1 MKLDKETIVALIIC
15 MVFLMAW
22 PSIQRKLW
30 PPPPPAAVAPA
41 DVALD
46 KAPPTSSTSKVVAS
60 TPKHEP
66 SGVTADK
73 SAKSIQ
79 SESDTS
85 PKTDVPVV
93 NLANIAKLSPVSLE
107 NDYIK
112 ATIDPNRA
120 AVTSVVLKK
129 YLAADKKQQVVLF
142 GDSDP
147 ALLIL
152 PLSPVKWKV
161 VSAELS
167 TENKGEPTEVVSLKR
182 VVGVGEDKTFII
194 TQSWAIKEKYTIVS
208 KVEISNPS
216 DVSLDLG
223 NLSISAGGI
232 PTIHN
237 QCGDKVPFRE
247 RHEIDYFNIESGK
260 VVSIAAGSRA
270 GFMAMIS
277 GKSKNAPKK
286 TFTKKEDVPTKW
298 VCVTNKYFTSIL
310 LPSQTFAKGLIAK
323 TRVDK
328 NKDDKEFIVAEAS
341 GIVDVGVIKP
351 NATRS
356 LSFECFTGPKKM
368 KLLEAFDPETP
379 NIMRL
384 YIMGMVFLEPLS
396 RLMLTALLWLKA
408 FCGSY
413 GLSIILL
420 TLIVKTIFWPVTHKA
435 NMSMRKMQKIQPMIK
450 ELRKKYKD
458 NPQQMNMEMMKLY
471 KEYKVNPLGGCL
483 PMLLQMPVFLALY
496 ATFSGTVEPRQV
508 SFLWVHDLSLPDTVF
523 TIPGLNLP
531 IRPLMLMMTATMVLQ
546 QKLTPTA
553 ADPAQR
559 KVMMFM
565 PLIMLVM
572 LYSLPAGLTLYW
584 TVSQFISVAQLVVN
598 KELERREELREAA
611 TS

>member
-1 MKLDKETIVALIIC
+1 
-15 MVFLMAW
+15 MAW
-22 PSIQRKLW
+22 PSIQKSLW
-30 PPPPPAAVAPA
+30 PPPPPPVATPA

-46 KAPPTSSTSKVVAS
+46 KSPTASKVVESSTSTPAQPATEVAK
-60 TPKHEP
+60 TTKP
-66 SGVTADK
+66 
-73 SAKSIQ
+73 IQ
-79 SESDTS
+79 SESETT
-85 PKTDVPVV
+85 KRV
-93 NLANIAKLSPVSLE
+93 NLPIVNIANVAKISPAFLE

-112 ATIDPNRA
+112 ATVDPNRA
-120 AVTSVVLKK
+120 AVTAVVLKK
-129 YLAADKKQQVVLF
+129 YLAADKKQQVVLL

-152 PLSPVKWKV
+152 PLDPVKWSV

-167 TENKGEPTEVVSLKR
+167 TDNKGEPTEIVSLKR
-182 VVGVGEDKTFII
+182 VVAVDGGKNFVI
-194 TQSWAIKEKYTIVS
+194 TQSWSIKEKYTIVS

-216 DVSLDLG
+216 AVPLDLG
-223 NLSISAGGI
+223 NLSVSVGGI

-237 QCGDKVPFRE
+237 QCGDVVPFRE
-247 RHEIDYFNIESGK
+247 NHEIDYFNVESEK
-260 VVSIAAGSRA
+260 VIDIAAGSSP
-270 GFMAMIS
+270 GFMAMIT
-277 GKSKNAPKK
+277 GAAKDAPKK
-286 TFTKKEDVPTKW
+286 PFTEKKDLPAKW
-298 VCVTNKYFTSIL
+298 VCVTNRYFTSIVV
-310 LPSQTFAKGLIAK
+310 PSKPFGNGLVARA
-323 TRVDK
+323 RVEK
-328 NKDDKEFIVAEAS
+328 DKEDKEYIVAEAS
-341 GIVDVGVIKP
+341 GILDVGIIQP
-351 NATRS
+351 NSTHS
-356 LSFECFTGPKKM
+356 LSFDCFNGPKKM
-368 KLLEAFDPETP
+368 KLLEALDPETP
-379 NIMRL
+379 KIMRL

-396 RLMLTALLWLKA
+396 RLMLTALIWLKN

-450 ELRKKYKD
+450 ALRKKFKD
-458 NPQQMNMEMMKLY
+458 NPQQMNSEMMKLY

-496 ATFSGTVEPRQV
+496 ATLSGTVEPRQAA
-508 SFLWVHDLSLPDTVF
+508 FLWVGDLSLPDTIF
-523 TIPGLNLP
+523 TIPGINLP

-553 ADPAQR
+553 ADPAQQ

-598 KELERREELREAA
+598 KELERREELRDAA
-611 TS
+611 TA